1 MNDAVITLNGL
12 EKRFPG
18 MDKPAVAPLDCTIHA
33 GYVTGLVGPDGA
45 GKTTLMRML
54 AGLLKPDSG
63 SATVI
68 GFDPIKNDGALH
80 AVLGY
85 MPQKFGLYED
95 LTVMENLNLY
105 ADLRSVTG
113 EARKQTFARL
123 LEFTSLGPFT
133 GRLAGKLSGGM
144 KQKLGLACTL
154 VGEPKV
160 LLLDEPGVGVDP
172 ISRRELW
179 QMVHELAG
187 EGMLIL
193 WSTSYLDEAEQCRD
207 VLLMNEGE
215 LLYQGEPKAL
225 TQTMAGRSFLM
236 TSPHEGNRKLLQR
249 ALKLPQVSDGM
260 IQGKSVRLILKKE
273 ATPDDIRHADGMP
286 EININETT
294 PRFED
299 AFIDLLG
306 GAGTSESPLGAIL
319 HTVEGTPGETVI
331 EAKELT
337 KKFGDF
343 AATDH
348 VNFAVKRGEIFG
360 LLGPNGA
367 GKSTTFKMMCGLL
380 VPTSGQALVLGMD
393 LKESSGK
400 ARQHLGYMAQKFS
413 LYGNLTVEQNL
424 RFFSGVYG
432 LRGRAQNEK
441 ISRMSEA
448 FGLKSIASHATD
460 ELPLGF
466 KQRLALACSLMHEPD
481 ILFLDEPTSGLD
493 PLGCREVKDLIH
505 MLKKRGKT
513 VIVTSH
519 LLSDIEDVCDRVI
532 ILYGGQ
538 IRAQGTLNELLT
550 IEGTN
555 RITTPQLPP
564 EVMEK
569 VLAILRG
576 SLSDDQFKVDHPR
589 MSLEDFFLDVV
600 NKAQS
605 ESVETY
611 GARSGG
617 HIAEYLSADAQ
628 EDSAREL
635 LDSLTK
641 KDRDTEK
648 PQETVAETP
657 KIDTKAL
664 EDLSDDLLRKKE
676 PKKEEP
682 AAPAIDLSEAN
693 EKLKDILSSKDSK

>member
-1 MNDAVITLNGL
+1 MSEAAIHLRGL
-12 EKRFPG
+12 VKRFAG
-18 MDKPAVAPLDCTIHA
+18 MEKPAVARLDCEIKA

-54 AGLLKPDSG
+54 AGLMRPDEG
-63 SATVI
+63 SAQVM
-68 GFDPIKNDGALH
+68 GLDPIANDSELH
-80 AVLGY
+80 AMLGY

-113 EARKQTFARL
+113 EQRRQTFARL
-123 LEFTSLGPFT
+123 LEFTALAPFT

-187 EGMLIL
+187 DGMLIL

-225 TQTMAGRSFLM
+225 TQTMAGRSFLV
-236 TSPHEGNRKLLQR
+236 TSAAENNRRLLR
-249 ALKLPQVSDGM
+249 RILKQPQVSDGM
-260 IQGKSVRLILKKE
+260 IQGRSVRMILKKGAQAQALQQAE
-273 ATPDDIRHADGMP
+273 NMP
-286 EININETT
+286 ALQIEETA

-319 HTVEGTPGETVI
+319 HTVEGSAEETVI
-331 EAKELT
+331 EAKSLT

-343 AATDH
+343 AATDN

-380 VPTSGQALVLGMD
+380 VPTDGKALVLNMD
-393 LKESSGK
+393 LKVSSGK

-441 ISRMSEA
+441 IARMSEA

-481 ILFLDEPTSGLD
+481 ILFLDEPTSGVD
-493 PLGCREVKDLIH
+493 PLTRREFWLHINSMVEKGVTVMVTTHFMDEAEYCDRIGLVYRGKLIASGTPDALKAQTADEDHPDPTMEHAFITLIH
-505 MLKKRGKT
+505 NW
-513 VIVTSH
+513 
-519 LLSDIEDVCDRVI
+519 D
-532 ILYGGQ
+532 
-538 IRAQGTLNELLT
+538 
-550 IEGTN
+550 
-555 RITTPQLPP
+555 
-564 EVMEK
+564 
-569 VLAILRG
+569 
-576 SLSDDQFKVDHPR
+576 
-589 MSLEDFFLDVV
+589 
-600 NKAQS
+600 
-605 ESVETY
+605 
-611 GARSGG
+611 
-617 HIAEYLSADAQ
+617 
-628 EDSAREL
+628 
-635 LDSLTK
+635 
-641 KDRDTEK
+641 
-648 PQETVAETP
+648 
-657 KIDTKAL
+657 
-664 EDLSDDLLRKKE
+664 KE
-676 PKKEEP
+676 HHDER
-682 AAPAIDLSEAN
+682 
-693 EKLKDILSSKDSK
+693 